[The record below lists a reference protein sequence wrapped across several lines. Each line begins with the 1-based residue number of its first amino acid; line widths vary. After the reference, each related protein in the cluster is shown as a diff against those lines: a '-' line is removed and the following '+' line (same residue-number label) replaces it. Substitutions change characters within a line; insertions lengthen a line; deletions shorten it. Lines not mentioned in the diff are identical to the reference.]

1 MKKLLGIVVLG
12 LLFFSNVNAEDRKNE
27 LDKLFFQL
35 KNSENL
41 SSAQIVEK
49 KNMGNLVDPSFR

>member
-1 MKKLLGIVVLG
+1 MKKFLGIMFLG
-12 LLFFSNVNAEDRKNE
+12 LLFFSNVNAEERKSE

-35 KNSENL
+35 KNSKNL

-49 KNMGNLVDPSFR
+49 KNMGNLVDSSF